1 MNESDSTNRI
11 TPGGPNQDQQAASTD
26 QPVRTISSSELFL
39 GAREILIQHEEKTY
53 RLQVTRNGK
62 LILVK

>member
-11 TPGGPNQDQQAASTD
+11 TPGSPTRDQQAASTD
-26 QPVRTISSSELFL
+26 QAVRTISSSELFL